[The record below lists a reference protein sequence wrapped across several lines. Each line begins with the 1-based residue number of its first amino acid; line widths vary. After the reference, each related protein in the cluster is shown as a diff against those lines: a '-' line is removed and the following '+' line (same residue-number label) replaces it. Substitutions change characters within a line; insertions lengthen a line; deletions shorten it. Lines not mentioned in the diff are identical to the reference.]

1 MAQVVL
7 LRFLILVAV
16 GLGAVVFPC
25 THTIGPAFAQ
35 NDVLGIIN
43 GIIQRRQELAER
55 RGQEIAAFR
64 RMQYALSQLG
74 YYDGPIDGDFG
85 PQTASALAKYRR
97 FVGRPNT
104 ESPSYEE
111 IEEIESRASEQT
123 PSPSAE
129 PPSATESTPSKQLP
143 NTPSAESPSAPTEPV
158 HTSKFVRANTPPKID
173 AKLPDPAAW
182 IIIASRPTPEEA
194 TLIAEQYV
202 QSFPSTTVIR
212 SANGSFVV
220 TIGWLNKEH
229 GRPLKDALISRNLI
243 PNDSFLSSGQKFEAP
258 LWSLDGHRIGSRLD
272 LLRYSLLRTAPADG
286 MLAGFQF
293 QVKGPPDDYLSLR
306 SDPSASSKELR
317 QLPER
322 TLLKVRRSKDGWQ
335 QVDLLNGMSGWVSEK
350 YVSRIDHGSDVV
362 AENPESNPVAIDPAE
377 IVRRNRII
385 REANAFLDNL
395 VAYLR
400 VHPETPDIASVAQE
414 VSELKSA
421 IDRDDVPAIEA
432 AGGTLKRQMEAVS
445 GWSDFVRSRAEETKQ
460 AEIQA
465 LGEAVSLASKHKSFL
480 RGQIAT
486 RLTAPNTPA
495 LATLLKQYESVLR
508 NPVLLTL
515 TELNDQLKKAVSD
528 MGLEKE
534 YEEAMRGEK
543 EPEPAPK
550 TAIAKTDKN
559 VFLLEGELTDWV
571 LLYNAGGKAPHVAR
585 NIRGDI
591 VFEGQ
596 QADACVLHPTAEK
609 IDATQVED
617 ILSAYYKVDTVGF
630 DPSLCPETK
639 LESQDVLIAL
649 RGELLKQP
657 PAYLVPLLGLV
668 EADTFQ
674 KLRIL
679 TNEEF
684 EKSAKASDVKDEI
697 ENKIA
702 TGIDGYGLIK
712 IDNGSAAICLTTAEQ
727 EAAHR
732 ALINDQ
738 RKILLRSFKAAP
750 EIQRKTIEA
759 AFTAAKHGQCGA
771 IYARQTDLSAVI
783 HAFRRDNTPVSV
795 VPLWFEPQIV
805 QDRAEVIRLEN
816 EKLVQQEQ
824 DREKEL
830 RQKEQHE
837 QADAERKG
845 AREAEL
851 QAQHGPQA
859 RARAE
864 EIANAIKLLA
874 DDKETWVNSE
884 FPELGSRYRSRTADG
899 WEFVALDHKIADY
912 GTADWK
918 PPAGGCLRGH
928 IDFDEEPP
936 PGREQDLLLQL
947 GLDF

>member
-1 MAQVVL
+1 
-7 LRFLILVAV
+7 
-16 GLGAVVFPC
+16 
-25 THTIGPAFAQ
+25 
-35 NDVLGIIN
+35 
-43 GIIQRRQELAER
+43 
-55 RGQEIAAFR
+55 
-64 RMQYALSQLG
+64 
-74 YYDGPIDGDFG
+74 
-85 PQTASALAKYRR
+85 
-97 FVGRPNT
+97 
-104 ESPSYEE
+104 
-111 IEEIESRASEQT
+111 
-123 PSPSAE
+123 
-129 PPSATESTPSKQLP
+129 
-143 NTPSAESPSAPTEPV
+143 
-158 HTSKFVRANTPPKID
+158 
-173 AKLPDPAAW
+173 
-182 IIIASRPTPEEA
+182 
-194 TLIAEQYV
+194 
-202 QSFPSTTVIR
+202 
-212 SANGSFVV
+212 
-220 TIGWLNKEH
+220 
-229 GRPLKDALISRNLI
+229 
-243 PNDSFLSSGQKFEAP
+243 
-258 LWSLDGHRIGSRLD
+258 
-272 LLRYSLLRTAPADG
+272 
-286 MLAGFQF
+286 
-293 QVKGPPDDYLSLR
+293 
-306 SDPSASSKELR
+306 
-317 QLPER
+317 
-322 TLLKVRRSKDGWQ
+322 
-335 QVDLLNGMSGWVSEK
+335 
-350 YVSRIDHGSDVV
+350 
-362 AENPESNPVAIDPAE
+362 
-377 IVRRNRII
+377 
-385 REANAFLDNL
+385 
-395 VAYLR
+395 
-400 VHPETPDIASVAQE
+400 
-414 VSELKSA
+414 
-421 IDRDDVPAIEA
+421 
-432 AGGTLKRQMEAVS
+432 
-445 GWSDFVRSRAEETKQ
+445 
-460 AEIQA
+460 
-465 LGEAVSLASKHKSFL
+465 
-480 RGQIAT
+480 
-486 RLTAPNTPA
+486 
-495 LATLLKQYESVLR
+495 
-508 NPVLLTL
+508 
-515 TELNDQLKKAVSD
+515 
-528 MGLEKE
+528 
-534 YEEAMRGEK
+534 
-543 EPEPAPK
+543 
-550 TAIAKTDKN
+550 
-559 VFLLEGELTDWV
+559 
-571 LLYNAGGKAPHVAR
+571 
-585 NIRGDI
+585 
-591 VFEGQ
+591 
-596 QADACVLHPTAEK
+596 
-609 IDATQVED
+609 
-617 ILSAYYKVDTVGF
+617 
-630 DPSLCPETK
+630 
-639 LESQDVLIAL
+639 
-649 RGELLKQP
+649 
-657 PAYLVPLLGLV
+657 LVPLLGLV